1 MSQRLK
7 DKVAIIT
14 GAGLGIGHACAVR
27 FAAEGARVVVNDI
40 SAKLADATVAAITE
54 QGGEAIAVE
63 ADVTDAAQVQSLV
76 NAAVSHFGRLDI
88 LMNNAGGAIPNDYH
102 DADLDEYEQIMDKN
116 LHSVH
121 YGIRAAIPVMVKQ
134 GGGCIL
140 SVSSGAGLGYVGGL
154 SIYGSA
160 KAGLTHLTRGIA
172 VEYGQKGI
180 RANVIAPGPMDTPGF
195 RAWLETVPN
204 GEAKWNAHVPVGRLG
219 QAEDIANAALFLCS
233 DEASFVNGILMP
245 VDGAV
250 HAQLSSPD

>member
-102 DADLDEYEQIMDKN
+102 DADLDEYQQIMDKN

-160 KAGLTHLTRGIA
+160 KAGLTHLTRGIDCDKTFA
-172 VEYGQKGI
+172 RLFRGNGI
-180 RANVIAPGPMDTPGF
+180 HRHGKVVKFPD
-195 RAWLETVPN
+195 
-204 GEAKWNAHVPVGRLG
+204 LG
-219 QAEDIANAALFLCS
+219 QNPFTSSIEDRKPLTHTS
-233 DEASFVNGILMP
+233 VR
-245 VDGAV
+245 GAR
-250 HAQLSSPD
+250 